1 MSNRIKL
8 LIGFGTIVLVG
19 VLVLTSATSREARA
33 VSAEP
38 NVRLYSVPGLENVK
52 LIVQYNGL
60 NKADLV
66 CPVVTGIGM
75 GMKDI
80 AQEPIVC
87 TAVVNP

>member
-19 VLVLTSATSREARA
+19 ALVLTSATSREARA

-52 LIVQYNGL
+52 LIVHNNGFR
-60 NKADLV
+60 ATLV
-66 CPVVTGIGM
+66 CPVVLGAGM
-75 GMKDI
+75 SSKV
-80 AQEPIVC
+80 AQEPVIC

>member
-19 VLVLTSATSREARA
+19 ALVLTSATSREAKA
-33 VSAEP
+33 VSVEP
-38 NVRLYSVPGLENVK
+38 NIRLYSVPGLENVK

-66 CPVVTGIGM
+66 CPVVLGAGM
-75 GMKDI
+75 SARV
-80 AQEPIVC
+80 AQEPIIC